1 MEPTGLT
8 PAPDCSKMTA
18 GHHGAHGMH
27 CENRS
32 IVKSTIWLLLLALS
46 CQTIARPAL
55 ADKRVALVIGNS
67 AYQNVTRLDN
77 PRNDAKLL
85 ADTLRS
91 LGFTLVGGGA
101 RLDLDKAA
109 FDSAIQSFS
118 NQVQGADVALFYYAG
133 HGVQVRGS
141 NYLVPINANPTREA
155 DVFLQMVDIALVLS
169 QMEGSGTKLNLI
181 ILDACRNNPFGG
193 RGLRA
198 TVGGLGQMQAPEGT
212 LISFATQPG
221 SVAQDG
227 VDGNSPY
234 TKALAQTL
242 RRPGL
247 DVFQTF
253 NEVGVS
259 VMETTGRAQQPWL
272 STSPIKGSFFFTA
285 PPAAATIAAPP
296 TAAPAADEFYW
307 NAIKASKSAPLF
319 EEFIREFPAS
329 PHAAEARTRL
339 NELNKSQVAVV
350 APPVQPTAPAPVQP
364 PAPAPVQPAV
374 GIFPP
379 ASGTAPLSAERE
391 RALKPKDTFR
401 ECETC
406 PEMVVVPAGSFT
418 MGSPK
423 NESSHSDDE
432 LPQHKVTISKPFAVG
447 KFEITVDQFAAFVK
461 DSRFAVDNKCW
472 TKEDGKFGERVDRS
486 FRNPGFQ
493 VTGQHPATCLDWDTA
508 KAYVKWLSKK
518 TGKNYRLLSEAEW
531 EYAARAGTTAIY
543 PFGDK
548 TEEIC
553 KNANGADVSFR
564 KVLPTATISD
574 CDDGYTFTAP
584 VGSFKPNA
592 FGLFEMLGNANEMI
606 EDCYHSDYSGAP
618 TDGSAWTTAEKDGT
632 CGQFMRGGDF
642 TRFYGALRPAARDRN
657 TGRDWNF
664 GLRVARTLA
673 P

>member
-46 CQTIARPAL
+46 CLTIARPAL

-227 VDGNSPY
+227 ADGNSPY

-247 DVFQTF
+247 RRFPDLQRGWCF
-253 NEVGVS
+253 GH
-259 VMETTGRAQQPWL
+259 GDDGAC
-272 STSPIKGSFFFTA
+272 
-285 PPAAATIAAPP
+285 PAAMAVNLADQRQLLFHRAAGRG
-296 TAAPAADEFYW
+296 D
-307 NAIKASKSAPLF
+307 NRCASHCCAGGRRILLECDQGLEVS
-319 EEFIREFPAS
+319 
-329 PHAAEARTRL
+329 
-339 NELNKSQVAVV
+339 
-350 APPVQPTAPAPVQP
+350 
-364 PAPAPVQPAV
+364 PAV
-374 GIFPP
+374 
-379 ASGTAPLSAERE
+379 R
-391 RALKPKDTFR
+391 R
-401 ECETC
+401 
-406 PEMVVVPAGSFT
+406 
-418 MGSPK
+418 
-423 NESSHSDDE
+423 
-432 LPQHKVTISKPFAVG
+432 
-447 KFEITVDQFAAFVK
+447 
-461 DSRFAVDNKCW
+461 
-472 TKEDGKFGERVDRS
+472 
-486 FRNPGFQ
+486 
-493 VTGQHPATCLDWDTA
+493 
-508 KAYVKWLSKK
+508 
-518 TGKNYRLLSEAEW
+518 
-531 EYAARAGTTAIY
+531 IY
-543 PFGDK
+543 
-548 TEEIC
+548 
-553 KNANGADVSFR
+553 
-564 KVLPTATISD
+564 
-574 CDDGYTFTAP
+574 
-584 VGSFKPNA
+584 
-592 FGLFEMLGNANEMI
+592 
-606 EDCYHSDYSGAP
+606 
-618 TDGSAWTTAEKDGT
+618 
-632 CGQFMRGGDF
+632 
-642 TRFYGALRPAARDRN
+642 
-657 TGRDWNF
+657 
-664 GLRVARTLA
+664 
-673 P
+673 